1 MFAYKEVY
9 GNIEF
14 SDIDKI
20 KIIAFCQKHPDK
32 DMALKLKKE
41 GDHYIIA
48 SSRASKDDG
57 EVFAQEVLQVLKK
70 QESRWFQDIETFMID
85 RELFLVYLSQLLFDI
100 PALINKFETIYQE
113 NSLEYYEVATTSK
126 YYSHRTLNDGN
137 LMGDVAI
144 KRTYGVLLAAENN
157 IQVRNKAERIFFE
170 YDKELKQLIENQS
183 CELVERLSHSL
194 YRGDTALSSHIF
206 AYLLLNR

>member
-100 PALINKFETIYQE
+100 PALINIAVDCLRLV
-113 NSLEYYEVATTSK
+113 NGLEMQTVFVDK
-126 YYSHRTLNDGN
+126 VLGN
-137 LMGDVAI
+137 VSA
-144 KRTYGVLLAAENN
+144 
-157 IQVRNKAERIFFE
+157 
-170 YDKELKQLIENQS
+170 
-183 CELVERLSHSL
+183 H
-194 YRGDTALSSHIF
+194 
-206 AYLLLNR
+206 

>member
-1 MFAYKEVY
+1 MFACKEVY

-113 NSLEYYEVATTSK
+113 NSLGQ
-126 YYSHRTLNDGN
+126 HRTNGKIHRIA
-137 LMGDVAI
+137 V
-144 KRTYGVLLAAENN
+144 V
-157 IQVRNKAERIFFE
+157 AERTLWITS
-170 YDKELKQLIENQS
+170 ELL
-183 CELVERLSHSL
+183 
-194 YRGDTALSSHIF
+194 F
-206 AYLLLNR
+206 AKAH